1 MKKMLALTATMFAAC
16 GLACA
21 QEAAGDRVV
30 VPARNS
36 ARPRQ
41 VNATL
46 LTGSITVK
54 TSAGK
59 DVIVE
64 TSGGPRTEPAPPPP
78 AGMRRID
85 SPHGLEVS
93 EEDNVIT
100 VKLSPMVHANLV
112 ITVPPDTSLKLRSAE
127 GPLTVDGVRGEIEAK
142 NLDGAVTL
150 THVSGTVV
158 ADTLNGE
165 LNVSMDRVDPG
176 KPMSFSTL
184 NGAINVSLPAETK
197 ANLKM
202 KTDNGSINSDF
213 DIKLTGGGATTEPN
227 TTKDGKYRVRFDKT
241 MYGTINGGGP
251 EFSFRTL
258 NGTINIRKK

>member
-1 MKKMLALTATMFAAC
+1 MKKLLAVSALTLAAC

-21 QEAAGDRVV
+21 QEASGDRVV

-54 TSAGK
+54 TYAGK

-64 TSGGPRTEPAPPPP
+64 TTGGPKVEPPVP
-78 AGMRRID
+78 AGMHRID
-85 SPHGLEVS
+85 SPHGLQVS

-100 VKLSPMVHANLV
+100 VKLSPMVHGNLV
-112 ITVPPDTSLKLRSAE
+112 ITVPPDTSLKLKSAS

-150 THVSGTVV
+150 RNVSGTVV

-184 NGAINVSLPAETK
+184 NGAISVTLPADTK

-202 KTDNGSINSDF
+202 RTDNGSINSDF
-213 DIKLTGGGATTEPN
+213 DVKLTGGGATTEPN
-227 TTKDGKYRVRFDKT
+227 TTKDGKYRVKFDKT

-258 NGTINIRKK
+258 NGTINIKKK